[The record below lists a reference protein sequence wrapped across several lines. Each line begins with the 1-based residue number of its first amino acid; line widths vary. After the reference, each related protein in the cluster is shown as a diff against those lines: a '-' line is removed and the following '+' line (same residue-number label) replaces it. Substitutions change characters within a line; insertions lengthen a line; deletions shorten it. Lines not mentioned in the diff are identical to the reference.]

1 MSPQCLA
8 LLPHEDI
15 VTKKATEHTSTC
27 PLHRT
32 PSETAQSEDQGRPL
46 QNTTCHILRE
56 IYDFHF
62 TSLFNLVSKVAYIM
76 WKIVYPVCM
85 LVVLYLS

>member
-1 MSPQCLA
+1 MYPHEQDESDTHHNVYEWQEAVMSPQCLA

-32 PSETAQSEDQGRPL
+32 PSETAQSED
-46 QNTTCHILRE
+46 
-56 IYDFHF
+56 
-62 TSLFNLVSKVAYIM
+62 
-76 WKIVYPVCM
+76 
-85 LVVLYLS
+85 